1 MRSTR
6 GRVDVGGPLLEIREL
21 SVEFATP
28 RGPVTAVR
36 EVSLE
41 VRRGECLAIV
51 GESGSGKSQ
60 LFLGS
65 LGLLAASGRAH
76 GAVRFDGRELLGPD
90 PSPVR
95 DVLGTRVAM
104 VFQDP
109 MNALTPHL
117 TIGRQLSEIVL
128 ERGLLDAG
136 EASARSLE
144 ALRSV
149 RMPDPEARLRQYP
162 HELSGGQ
169 RQRAAI
175 AMALM
180 TRPDLIVADEPT
192 TALDVTVQAQV
203 LDVLREARDRG
214 LALVLITHDLGVV
227 AGIADRVAVMYA
239 GRIVECAP
247 VRELFAG
254 PAHPY
259 TAALLASVPRLDTP
273 LSGRLA
279 GIEGQPP
286 RPGGEPPGCSFAPRC
301 LSVVAQCRTVRPAL
315 QVTGARS
322 VACHA
327 PLVQPGARP

>member
-1 MRSTR
+1 M
-6 GRVDVGGPLLEIREL
+6 GAPLFEIRDL

-28 RGPVTAVR
+28 RGPVAAVR
-36 EVSLE
+36 GVSLE
-41 VRRGECLAIV
+41 VRHGECLAIV

-60 LFLGS
+60 LLLGS
-65 LGLLAASGRAH
+65 FGLLAASGRAR

-90 PSPVR
+90 AAPLR

-117 TIGRQLSEIVL
+117 TIGRQLSEVVL
-128 ERGLLDAG
+128 ERGLVDA
-136 EASARSLE
+136 AQARVRCLE

-149 RMPDPEARLRQYP
+149 RMPDPEVRLRQYP

-180 TRPDLIVADEPT
+180 TRPDLVIADEPT

-239 GRIVECAP
+239 GRVVECAP
-247 VRELFAG
+247 VRELFAM

-259 TAALLASVPRLDTP
+259 TAALLASVPRLDAP
-273 LSGRLA
+273 LTGRLD

-286 RPGGEPPGCSFAPRC
+286 QPGEEPPGCAFAPRC
-301 LSVVAQCRTVRPAL
+301 RSVVAQCRAVRPAL
-315 QVTGARS
+315 QAAGEHS

-327 PLVQPGARP
+327 PLARPGALP

>member
-1 MRSTR
+1 
-6 GRVDVGGPLLEIREL
+6 VGAPLLEIRDL
-21 SVEFATP
+21 SVEFTTP
-28 RGPVTAVR
+28 RGVVAAVR

-65 LGLLAASGRAH
+65 LGLLAASGRAR
-76 GAVRFDGRELLGPD
+76 GAVRFDGRDLLGPD
-90 PSPVR
+90 ASALR
-95 DVLGTRVAM
+95 EVLGTRIAM

-117 TIGRQLSEIVL
+117 AIGRQLSEVVR
-128 ERGLLDAG
+128 ERGLLDA
-136 EASARSLE
+136 AQAHARCLE
-144 ALRSV
+144 ALQSV

-180 TRPDLIVADEPT
+180 TQPDLIVADEPT

-247 VRELFAG
+247 VREIFAG

-259 TAALLASVPRLDTP
+259 TAALLASVPRLDAP
-273 LSGRLA
+273 LTGRLE

-286 RPGGEPPGCSFAPRC
+286 RPGEEPQGCSFAPRC
-301 LSVVAQCRTVRPAL
+301 ASVVAQCRASHPAL
-315 QVTGARS
+315 RTAGERS

-327 PLVQPGARP
+327 PLVRPGAAT

>member
-1 MRSTR
+1 M
-6 GRVDVGGPLLEIREL
+6 DAAALLEIRDL
-21 SVEFATP
+21 SVEFDTP
-28 RGPVTAVR
+28 LGTVRAVR

-41 VRRGECLAIV
+41 LRRGECLAVV

-60 LFLGS
+60 LFLGA
-65 LGLLAASGRAH
+65 LGLLADGGRAR
-76 GAVRFDGRELLGPD
+76 GSVRFAGVDLLGDDAAP
-90 PSPVR
+90 R
-95 DVLGTRVAM
+95 RAVLGIRLAM

-117 TIGRQLSEIVL
+117 TIGRQLAEVVL
-128 ERGLLDAG
+128 ERGQ
-136 EASARSLE
+136 LE
-144 ALRSV
+144 ATAARERSIEMLRAV
-149 RMPDPEARLRQYP
+149 RIPDPERRLRQYP

-180 TRPDLIVADEPT
+180 TEPELLVADEPT

-203 LDVLREARDRG
+203 LEVLRAARRRG
-214 LALVLITHDLGVV
+214 LALVLVTHDLGVV

-239 GRIVECAP
+239 GRIVEVAP
-247 VRELFAG
+247 VRELFAS

-259 TAALLASVPRLDTP
+259 TAALLSSVPRLDAP
-273 LSGRLA
+273 VGRRMN

-286 RPGGEPPGCSFAPRC
+286 PPGEDSQGCAFAPRC
-301 LSVVAQCRTVRPAL
+301 AISGDRCRNERPGLRASGVRK
-315 QVTGARS
+315 

-327 PLVQPGARP
+327 SPGAGAG

>member
-1 MRSTR
+1 M
-6 GRVDVGGPLLEIREL
+6 GAPLLEIRDL
-21 SVEFATP
+21 SVQFATP
-28 RGPVTAVR
+28 RGPVAAVR

-65 LGLLAASGRAH
+65 FGLLAASGRVQ
-76 GAVRFDGRELLGPD
+76 GSVRFDGRDLLGSD
-90 PSPVR
+90 PSPRR

-117 TIGRQLSEIVL
+117 TIGRQLSEVVL
-128 ERGLLDAG
+128 ERGLL
-136 EASARSLE
+136 EAAEARARCLE

-149 RMPDPEARLRQYP
+149 RMPDPDARLRQYP

-180 TRPDLIVADEPT
+180 TQPDLVIADEPT

-203 LDVLREARDRG
+203 LDVLRDARDRG

-247 VRELFAG
+247 VRELFAA

-259 TAALLASVPRLDTP
+259 TAALLASVPRLDAP
-273 LSGRLA
+273 LTGRLE

-286 RPGGEPPGCSFAPRC
+286 QPGEEPPGCSFARRC
-301 LSVVAQCRTVRPAL
+301 PSVVAQCRTQRPAL
-315 QVTGARS
+315 QAAAERS

-327 PLVQPGARP
+327 PLARQGATT